1 MRILAAMLSL
11 LLALPAV
18 SVGQTASNSVVN
30 SEEESGASSSSGTAL
45 APLTVTAPHPSE
57 ADRAV
62 VKRLKATR
70 AAGGFVAG
78 SGVGL
83 MVYGV
88 LFAGAGPVGWAAGLI
103 FLGGLTAYL
112 SHRSLKGKKDFEA
125 TTDQPSPAP
134 ALSPATTTPQTP
146 FPTDQPYGR

>member
-1 MRILAAMLSL
+1 MKILSGLLSL

-18 SVGQTASNSVVN
+18 CVGQTATNSVVLQ
-30 SEEESGASSSSGTAL
+30 EESGASLSSTTAL
-45 APLTVTAPHPSE
+45 APLTVTAPRPTE
-57 ADRAV
+57 EEKATI
-62 VKRLKATR
+62 KKLKATR
-70 AAGGFVAG
+70 AAGGLVAG
-78 SGVGL
+78 SGLGL

-125 TTDQPSPAP
+125 TTDQPAPAP
-134 ALSPATTTPQTP
+134 ALSPATTAPQVP